1 MRPSTV
7 SISLCA
13 FLLVPFALS
22 RCFAAQA
29 PAVQVPA
36 AQAANDAA
44 LPAHGGPAADK
55 PTREQLLTL
64 FSVMRIRS
72 QTEGM
77 LKMVPAALQQQLQS
91 EEQEVEITLSPGGG
105 ELTEDQKAARD
116 KVTTKYFQ
124 MTASIYPMDEMLNDM
139 VEVYQRHLTRE
150 DVDAITAFYRS
161 TPGQHI
167 LDAQPL
173 MAREVMPA
181 VMKKLELRNKDL
193 VERYRKEL
201 NETMGPPKVVPP
213 PASPKS

>member
-1 MRPSTV
+1 MHSCVV
-7 SISLCA
+7 SVSLCA
-13 FLLVPFALS
+13 LFLAPCVG
-22 RCFAAQA
+22 AQA
-29 PAVQVPA
+29 PAAPA
-36 AQAANDAA
+36 TNDAA
-44 LPAHGGPAADK
+44 PSAHRVPAPDK

-91 EEQEVEITLSPGGG
+91 EEQEVEISLSPGGG
-105 ELTEDQKAARD
+105 ELTDDQKAARD

-139 VEVYQRHLTRE
+139 VEVYQRHLTRD

-173 MAREVMPA
+173 MAKEVMPA
-181 VMKKLELRNKDL
+181 VMKKLESRNKDL

-201 NETMGPPKVVPP
+201 NDAMGPPKVAPP
-213 PASPKS
+213 PAPPKS